1 MTNLEKPAI
10 LNIAAGKM
18 QPLDLPKIFFLI
30 NLDTSYYDALTASAI
45 EREYGAWYSI
55 GKRTFR
61 CNEDAFNFMER
72 SSILFDRV
80 CIYRFLEHVP
90 FDKVLYF
97 IYLASTITKP
107 GGEVD
112 VIVPDYRVLAEKLF
126 NEDNIGSPDF
136 EKHNILLTTELL
148 NEPSCPHASIW
159 TPARA
164 DHFWQLEERFKVTL
178 HETRFKF
185 DGRDI
190 YFRFTARRT
199 E

>member
-1 MTNLEKPAI
+1 MADLENPAI
-10 LNIAAGKM
+10 LNIAAGKFD
-18 QPLDLPKIFFLI
+18 PLDLPEDFFLV
-30 NLDTSYYDALTASAI
+30 NLDTSYYNNITPDEI
-45 EREYGAWYSI
+45 EKQHADWLITTRR
-55 GKRTFR
+55 KFH
-61 CNEDAFNFMER
+61 CNEDAFAFMER
-72 SSILFDRV
+72 TSVRFDRV
-80 CIYRFLEHVP
+80 CIYRFLEHIP

-97 IYLASTITKP
+97 IYLVSTVTRP

-112 VIVPDYRVLAEKLF
+112 VIVPNYRVLAEKLF

-164 DHFWQLEERFKVTL
+164 DYFWQLEGRFKVGL
-178 HETRFKF
+178 QQTRFKF

-190 YFRFTARRT
+190 YFRFTAKRS